1 MSVKLWAVGKTA
13 VSTACGGTADPARG
27 VGKSCPRNLHAS
39 LPSWWPGLQRKPVV
53 LEGCWSVG
61 VSSSSNGLSKDPHSS
76 KSGSWNVNPSLY
88 LGQSHTSCTFCRSEA
103 GPPMKF
109 AIFPQK
115 TQGTY
120 WAGNTFYLATCS
132 RGKTRAQLSFQ
143 HEGEVGMW
151 ADRVG
156 RSWEW

>member
-1 MSVKLWAVGKTA
+1 
-13 VSTACGGTADPARG
+13 
-27 VGKSCPRNLHAS
+27 
-39 LPSWWPGLQRKPVV
+39 
-53 LEGCWSVG
+53 
-61 VSSSSNGLSKDPHSS
+61 
-76 KSGSWNVNPSLY
+76 
-88 LGQSHTSCTFCRSEA
+88 
-103 GPPMKF
+103 MKF

-115 TQGTY
+115 TQGTC